1 MTRDV
6 SLYLVTEPHHD
17 LERVVAAGVE
27 GGVTLVQVRDKQAS
41 TPELV
46 AQVRRLRERVAGR
59 VPVVVN
65 DDVEA
70 ARHADGVHV
79 GTSDTTPAQARAA
92 LGPDAMVG
100 WSLNDLAQLDDD
112 EQVAA
117 CSYVAVSPLWPTAT
131 KPDHE
136 TPWGLDGLRRVVER
150 VAGRL
155 PVVVI
160 GGIGP
165 DEAAEAVAAG
175 ADGVAVVS
183 AVMRAS
189 FPATAARALAEAV
202 ARGRA
207 AR

>member
-1 MTRDV
+1 MTPDV
-6 SLYLVTEPHHD
+6 SLYLVTEPRDD
-17 LERVVAAGVE
+17 LAAVVAAAVA
-27 GGVTLVQVRDKQAS
+27 GGVTLVQVRDKEAS
-41 TPELV
+41 PDVLGREV
-46 AQVRRLRERVAGR
+46 ARVRDAVAGR
-59 VPVVVN
+59 APVVVN

-70 ARHADGVHV
+70 ARRADGVHV
-79 GTSDTTPAQARAA
+79 GTSDTTPARARAA
-92 LGPDAMVG
+92 LGPDAVVG
-100 WSLNDLAQLDDD
+100 WSLNALEQLDDA
-112 EQVAA
+112 EQLAA

-136 TPWGLDGLRRVVER
+136 APWGLDGLRRVVER

-165 DEAAEAVAAG
+165 AEAQDAVAAG

-183 AVMRAS
+183 AITRAAD
-189 FPATAARALAEAV
+189 PRAAAGALAEAV

>member
-1 MTRDV
+1 MLDV
-6 SLYLVTEPHHD
+6 SLYLVTEPRD
-17 LERVVAAGVE
+17 ELEAVVAAAVD

-41 TPELV
+41 TDRLV
-46 AQVRRLRERVAGR
+46 ADAQGLRQRLAGR

-70 ARHADGVHV
+70 AREADGVHV

-92 LGPDAMVG
+92 LGPDAIVG
-100 WSLNDLAQLDDD
+100 WSLNDLAQLDD
-112 EQVAA
+112 ETQLAA
-117 CSYVAVSPLWPTAT
+117 CSYLAVSPLWPTAT

-136 TPWGLDGLRRVVER
+136 TPWGLDGLRAVVER

-165 DEAAEAVAAG
+165 AEALEAVAAG

-183 AVMRAS
+183 AITRAD

>member
-1 MTRDV
+1 MLDV
-6 SLYLVTEPHHD
+6 SLYLVTEPRDD
-17 LERVVAAGVE
+17 LEAVVAAAVD

-41 TPELV
+41 TDRLV
-46 AQVRRLRERVAGR
+46 AEARRLRQRLAGR

-70 ARHADGVHV
+70 AREADGAHV

-92 LGPDAMVG
+92 LGPDAIVG
-100 WSLNDLAQLDDD
+100 WSLNDLTQLDD
-112 EQVAA
+112 EAQLAA
-117 CSYVAVSPLWPTAT
+117 CSYLAVSPLWPTAT

-136 TPWGLDGLRRVVER
+136 SPWGLDGLRAVVER

-165 DEAAEAVAAG
+165 AEALEAVAAG

-183 AVMRAS
+183 AITRAD

-202 ARGRA
+202 TRGRA

>member
-1 MTRDV
+1 MSLDV
-6 SLYLVTEPHHD
+6 SLYLVTEPRDD
-17 LERVVAAGVE
+17 LDAVVAAAVD
-27 GGVTLVQVRDKQAS
+27 GGVTLVQVRDKHAS
-41 TPELV
+41 TERLV
-46 AQVRRLRERVAGR
+46 ADVRRLRERLAGR

-65 DDVEA
+65 DDVAA
-70 ARHADGVHV
+70 ARHGDGVHV

-92 LGPDAMVG
+92 LGPDAIVG
-100 WSLNDLAQLDDD
+100 WSLNELDQLDDE
-112 EQVAA
+112 EQLAA

-136 TPWGLDGLRRVVER
+136 TPWGLDGLRRVVDR

-165 DEAAEAVAAG
+165 AEAHEAVRAG

-183 AVMRAS
+183 ALTRAD

-202 ARGRA
+202 ARGRVD
-207 AR
+207 R